1 MGGELKVIYI
11 KLKMTMDMTE
21 STNIV
26 QEVLQDVCTY
36 INKKRCSPFFMCL
49 VHNTRLLIII
59 LSVSYIAIYGA
70 YERLLST

>member
-36 INKKRCSPFFMCL
+36 INKKDVARSLCPQYTTLDYSSLF
-49 VHNTRLLIII
+49 
-59 LSVSYIAIYGA
+59 
-70 YERLLST
+70 

>member
-36 INKKRCSPFFMCL
+36 INKKDVARSLC
-49 VHNTRLLIII
+49 
-59 LSVSYIAIYGA
+59 A
-70 YERLLST
+70 